1 MGSPLSASTATW
13 GSALPASAA
22 GCAVRVTLRTKNGDL
37 DLKMATIISAW
48 VSTEPRARFCLVFY
62 RWLTVADEKVTLSMV
77 QVKRKPQHLVFA
89 AHSLYHLSKLPKSA
103 VERRKPPHFVR
114 VLDLPL
120 LHFRCS
126 PTTFVV
132 GHGSISRLVPAARAF
147 KGRERCVSGSIC
159 GESRRTCAFPILR
172 TGGVVLPAIPATD
185 PRKTLLTTV
194 RGTLRNDGAFPPDQ
208 VLVPIYLH
216 GCTLAAPSGAGVTHA
231 LGQSPSAQENFDD
244 NFSIRSVCR
253 FVLQRRGRRGPE
265 FFVCR
270 CSGQRCTAAWLRGC
284 GGSGDRSRAA
294 GVSLAAF
301 LRGAAGD

>member
-114 VLDLPL
+114 VLGLPV

-126 PTTFVV
+126 SYHF
-132 GHGSISRLVPAARAF
+132 
-147 KGRERCVSGSIC
+147 
-159 GESRRTCAFPILR
+159 
-172 TGGVVLPAIPATD
+172 
-185 PRKTLLTTV
+185 
-194 RGTLRNDGAFPPDQ
+194 
-208 VLVPIYLH
+208 
-216 GCTLAAPSGAGVTHA
+216 
-231 LGQSPSAQENFDD
+231 
-244 NFSIRSVCR
+244 
-253 FVLQRRGRRGPE
+253 RGRPRLHFEASP
-265 FFVCR
+265 
-270 CSGQRCTAAWLRGC
+270 
-284 GGSGDRSRAA
+284 GGSGFQGPRAVCFWVDLWRRPPNLCFPDLADRRRRSSRD
-294 GVSLAAF
+294 SC
-301 LRGAAGD
+301 D